1 MADGAMTLPEAVRAK
16 LEQTAGPVL
25 YSDIA
30 AHLARDAVFVVAR
43 SVSLIEGGVAVAT
56 DDVTRVE
63 AWVASGELRK
73 PSRAEREAWPAD
85 AGRRWLS
92 VVVQPFILVQDFET
106 AKLSLSSS

>member
-1 MADGAMTLPEAVRAK
+1 MADGAMTLSEAVRAK
-16 LEQTAGPVL
+16 LEQTAGPVF

-30 AHLARDAVFVVAR
+30 AHLARDAVFVIAR
-43 SVSLIEGGVAVAT
+43 SVSLIECGVAVGT

-73 PSRAEREAWPAD
+73 PSRAERDAWPNE

-106 AKLSLSSS
+106 ANYS